1 MRDKVPS
8 PARLLIADDHPM
20 VREGLRTM
28 LAREPDFEVVGEAKD
43 GREAL
48 KLCRQH
54 RPDVVLMD
62 VRMPEMDGLEATR
75 RIKGKYPQASV
86 LMVTSHEDPEYL
98 LEALEAGAAGYIL
111 KEATK
116 QQLAEAIRL
125 VLGGES
131 PLNQELAARLLR
143 RLASKARK
151 EELTDSA
158 TGSLL
163 RERSEA
169 LHPESLTRR
178 EVEILRLVA
187 QGQSNRQIAQKLS
200 IARNTARNHVQHII
214 AKLGVS
220 DRTQAAVRAIELGL
234 LSDREER

>member
-20 VREGLRTM
+20 VREGLRAM
-28 LAREPDFEVVGEAKD
+28 LEREPDLEVVGEAED

-48 KLCRQH
+48 EICHQF
-54 RPDVVLMD
+54 RPDLVLMD
-62 VRMPEMDGLEATR
+62 VRMPQMDGLEATR
-75 RIKGKYPQASV
+75 RIKGKCPQVSV
-86 LMVTSHEDPEYL
+86 LMVTSHEDPDYL
-98 LEALEAGAAGYIL
+98 LEALKAGAAGYIL

-116 QQLAEAIRL
+116 QQLTEAIRQ

-143 RLASKARK
+143 RLAGKAPK
-151 EELTDSA
+151 EEPADSA
-158 TGSLL
+158 PERLL
-163 RERSEA
+163 QKRSEM
-169 LHPESLTRR
+169 LHPESLTSR

-187 QGQSNRQIAQKLS
+187 QGQTNRQIAQKLS
-200 IARNTARNHVQHII
+200 IARNTARNHVQNII

-220 DRTQAAVRAIELGL
+220 DRTQAVVRAIELGL
-234 LSDREER
+234 LPGREER